1 MNTRGILILG
11 AHISVFLA
19 CYNVAKNEKK
29 IVLLWGP
36 LFVKAPVWPNMLN
49 MPKSASAASISQKQ
63 YVQRSPNFHRVF
75 AISRSSSDSTSIC
88 CVLASLWM
96 TSLNILAKQRR
107 RRREKKCTQSDLRG
121 QHQMRSAIALSISLW
136 VE

>member
-11 AHISVFLA
+11 AHISIFLA
-19 CYNVAKNEKK
+19 FYHVAKNEKNCPS
-29 IVLLWGP
+29 VGP
-36 LFVKAPVWPNMLN
+36 PFVKAPVWPNMLN

-63 YVQRSPNFHRVF
+63 YVQRSPNFHRLF

-107 RRREKKCTQSDLRG
+107 RRREKSVRKVTYEGSTKCE
-121 QHQMRSAIALSISLW
+121 
-136 VE
+136 V